1 MAYKKR
7 STKEIQEEVTQLSNQ
22 ALQAI
27 KEYTRS
33 PEEQLKLMNFLQQ
46 FYQYSF
52 RNQLMILAQY
62 PGASGVGNYRFFAE
76 KGFYPR
82 QDQKGKSIRILQP
95 NFYSLFQDENGVV
108 KSIKKATNEEK
119 EKIRSKE
126 LKSWEVKSFRPT
138 SVWDITQTTAKPED
152 YPKLFP
158 NRPSEFPIHDELIL
172 KSLEQGVERIA
183 TELQVPI
190 HTEQESILG
199 IHQLGAAKG
208 CFAYALDGTKKE
220 IVLSQRNTSS
230 ERIHVLIHELAHAAL
245 HDPNTQETS
254 LYTTKDKILDTSSL
268 KEFQAELV
276 SYIVNKHY
284 GIDTT
289 EETTPYLAYWTNHL
303 TKIETEEEYFQL
315 QLLEEVQ
322 QTSQQ
327 FIQTIDSIV
336 TPLLERYQ
344 EKELFLEKYQLAND
358 PAFTKEDRE
367 FFYQL
372 SQRVNENQLL
382 SKISLHRNEAIVSWS
397 FDQSKAPE
405 TITRYKDEL
414 ALHLRKKIVDG
425 HPFYQVDEQVEL
437 LLVSDK
443 EQGNYDIWLMDQV
456 GDITTYS
463 VPTQEE
469 AYKKLQ
475 SLGAFPVPKLSSLKQ
490 LVENANHQYQQQL
503 IHNQVMRD
511 TYEQETGRSMI

>member
-1 MAYKKR
+1 MVYKKR

-22 ALQAI
+22 ALQAV
-27 KEYTRS
+27 KEYTQS
-33 PEEQLKLMNFLQQ
+33 PEEQLRLMAFMQQ

-62 PGASGVGNYRFFAE
+62 PGATAIGNYRFFAE

-119 EKIRSKE
+119 VKIHSKE

-138 SVWDITQTTAKPED
+138 SVWDITQTTATPED

-158 NRPSEFPIHDELIL
+158 NRPSEFPIHDEDML
-172 KSLEQGVERIA
+172 KSLEEGIKRIA
-183 TELQVPI
+183 TALHVPI

-199 IHQLGAAKG
+199 IHQLGVAKG
-208 CFAYALDGTKKE
+208 CFAYALDGTKE
-220 IVLSQRNTSS
+220 IVLSQRNTPS

-245 HDPNTQETS
+245 HDPTVQGDS
-254 LYTTKDKILDTSSL
+254 LYTTKDKILDTPSL

-284 GIDTT
+284 GIDTA
-289 EETTPYLAYWTNHL
+289 EETTPYLAHWTKHL
-303 TKIETEEEYFQL
+303 TKIEAQEEAFQI

-322 QTSQQ
+322 RTSQQ
-327 FIQTIDSIV
+327 FIQTIDSTV

-344 EKELFLEKYQLAND
+344 EKESFLEKYALTND

-382 SKISLHRNEAIVSWS
+382 SKLSLHRNETIVSWS

-414 ALHLRKKIVDG
+414 ALHLQKKIIDG

-437 LLVSDK
+437 LLVPDK
-443 EQGNYDIWLMDQV
+443 EQGNYDLWIMDQV

-475 SLGAFPVPKLSSLKQ
+475 ELGAFPVPQLSSLKQ
-490 LVENANHQYQQQL
+490 LVEHANHQYQQQL
-503 IHNQVMRD
+503 IHNQVMRN
-511 TYEQETGRSMI
+511 TYERETGRSMT